1 MLIEMRSADRGFWHL
16 THFTN
21 CDTLALVLFDKPR
34 RREAHKEEEEDR
46 SRGYTAGFGMS
57 FPDFAEVV
65 GELDFL
71 PIHSCSPKVHSQ
83 TVARMSHRYCD
94 QIQILI
100 R

>member
-1 MLIEMRSADRGFWHL
+1 MLIEMRSAARGFWHL

-34 RREAHKEEEEDR
+34 RRQGHKEEEEDR
-46 SRGYTAGFGMS
+46 ARGYTAGFGMS
-57 FPDFAEVV
+57 FPDNFCEV

-71 PIHSCSPKVHSQ
+71 PIHSCATKFYSQ
-83 TVARMSHRYCD
+83 TVAGTLSRYCD

>member
-1 MLIEMRSADRGFWHL
+1 MLIEMLSADPGFWHL
-16 THFTN
+16 AHFTN

-34 RREAHKEEEEDR
+34 RRQGHKAEEEDR
-46 SRGYTAGFGMS
+46 ARGYKAGFGIS
-57 FPDFAEVV
+57 PRLQEDV

-71 PIHSCSPKVHSQ
+71 PIHSCATKFHSQ
-83 TVARMSHRYCD
+83 TVAGMRHRYCD

>member
-34 RREAHKEEEEDR
+34 RRQGHKEEEEDR
-46 SRGYTAGFGMS
+46 SRGYKAGFGMS
-57 FPDFAEVV
+57 FPDLAEVV

-71 PIHSCSPKVHSQ
+71 LIHSCATKFYSQ
-83 TVARMSHRYCD
+83 TVARMLSR
-94 QIQILI
+94 
-100 R
+100 

>member
-1 MLIEMRSADRGFWHL
+1 MLSAYRGFWHL

-57 FPDFAEVV
+57 FPDFAAVV
-65 GELDFL
+65 GDVDFL
-71 PIHSCSPKVHSQ
+71 PINSCSTKFHSQ
-83 TVARMSHRYCD
+83 TVAGMGSRYCD
-94 QIQILI
+94 
-100 R
+100 

>member
-16 THFTN
+16 THFSN

-34 RREAHKEEEEDR
+34 RRQGHKEEEEDR

-71 PIHSCSPKVHSQ
+71 PIDSCSPKFHSQ
-83 TVARMSHRYCD
+83 TVAGMGSRYCD
-94 QIQILI
+94 
-100 R
+100 

>member
-1 MLIEMRSADRGFWHL
+1 MRSAARGFWHL

-34 RREAHKEEEEDR
+34 RCQGHKEEEEDR
-46 SRGYTAGFGMS
+46 SRGYTGRFGMS

-71 PIHSCSPKVHSQ
+71 AIDSCATKFYSQ
-83 TVARMSHRYCD
+83 TVAGMRSR
-94 QIQILI
+94 
-100 R
+100 